1 MSRKEEIG
9 DWVSNT
15 RTVHGALFSEL
26 DVLLRAL
33 DRFFAPGNLPGSP
46 EDVAVRNFY
55 DELLTV
61 RDAILRILGILEVLI
76 PESKKNAYWF
86 QKFAE
91 TKLFSDNKRDVFRQ
105 SLYRQDAPE
114 KGLYMLYDSFN
125 SLKAI
130 ISDLLRTGHVSYM
143 GFSNLGNVIGKEIRE
158 NIYFNPFRKG
168 LNPEYDFIVNHRISG
183 MVKALRQR
191 DVRKYASVIYLYLY
205 RFLRYMRFI
214 DIETQ
219 REVPLNSSLMILML
233 LKSEIDAFTD
243 YIESAV
249 KKVGDPDLAALLK
262 TLSYQFAMEKK
273 RVYLQELKDI
283 YGRRGAPSFRGR
295 IENSR
300 GILKNLTEQSI
311 VQLTRHFQSGIRGED
326 IFPSFTTTTMQSVR
340 FREDLFVLHRLLTA
354 VVDNAADQEAR
365 LKAFESLRNYMVY
378 FEKSA
383 FRLLRYDDYEGFES
397 FFHRLKTLKGDTL
410 SGPGFSGPAK
420 GILHFKVFLET
431 TLRHIA
437 NRAELRDRPVDIRK
451 VKENAGKYNLK
462 GAVHE

>member
-1 MSRKEEIG
+1 MPHKEQVG
-9 DWVSNT
+9 DWVTNT
-15 RTVHGALFSEL
+15 KTVHGPLFSEL
-26 DVLLRAL
+26 DVLLRAV
-33 DRFFAPGNLPGSP
+33 DRFFVPGNLPGGSP
-46 EDVAVRNFY
+46 EDVAARNLY

-61 RDAILRILGILEVLI
+61 RDAILRILGMLEVVI

-91 TKLFSDNKRDVFRQ
+91 TKLFSDQKRDDFRQ

-168 LNPEYDFIVNHRISG
+168 INPEYDFIVNRRISG
-183 MVKALRQR
+183 MVRALGQR
-191 DVRKYASVIYLYLY
+191 EMRKYISVIYLYLY

-233 LKSEIDAFTD
+233 LKSEIDAFTN

-249 KKVGDPDLAALLK
+249 KKVGAPDLGGLLK

-273 RVYLQELKDI
+273 RVYIQELKDI
-283 YGRRGAPSFRGR
+283 YGRKGTPAFRGR

-311 VQLTRHFQSGIRGED
+311 VQLTRYFQPEIRGED
-326 IFPSFTTTTMQSVR
+326 IFPSFTTKMSQTVR
-340 FREDLFVLHRLLTA
+340 LREDLFVLHRLLAA
-354 VVDNAADQEAR
+354 VVDSAADPEAR

-397 FFHRLKTLKGDTL
+397 FFHGVKTLKKDAL
-410 SGPGFSGPAK
+410 SGAGFSKAVK

-437 NRAELRDRPVDIRK
+437 NRAELADSPVDMKKI
-451 VKENAGKYNLK
+451 EEIAGKYIL
-462 GAVHE
+462 